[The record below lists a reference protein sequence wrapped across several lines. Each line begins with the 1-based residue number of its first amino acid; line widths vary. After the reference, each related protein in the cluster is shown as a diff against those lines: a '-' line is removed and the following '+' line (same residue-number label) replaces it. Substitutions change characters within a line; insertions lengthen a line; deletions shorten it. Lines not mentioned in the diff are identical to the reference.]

1 VSNAPVKPTIDELR
15 EDFVGN
21 GLEGWLWPWL
31 ERTLESYVRARLKP
45 RYRASLYSPSGE
57 WDESGIHDL
66 VQGFILERVIERGAL
81 LLGLQRA
88 DNTAG
93 LVHYLERALHNYA
106 CSERVRTVS
115 GNIYRRLADVLASDG
130 RLKRLSGIGGRAA
143 YGLQEWSENPPASMT
158 AEDLQEGMK
167 FIPAD
172 ISWRDYRGGDRHSPG
187 LLNEDLARIAF
198 HIIGGTERLF
208 TASQIMQLVRHWF
221 DIDSGTSL
229 VKSDSDAAAILS
241 SQEPSPLEA
250 TVADDLAARA
260 LGRLTPDQE
269 SVFRLMV
276 SDGKAGVRDLASRL
290 GKSKSFVNRQQ
301 KVIGAIFQELNIRD
315 PGEQMQV
322 MSAAARL
329 LGA

>member
-1 VSNAPVKPTIDELR
+1 MTAAPLKPSIDELR
-15 EDFVGN
+15 EEFVEN
-21 GLEGWLWPWL
+21 GLEGWLWSWL
-31 ERTLESYVRARLKP
+31 ERILEGYVRVRLKP
-45 RYRASLYSPSGE
+45 RYRAPLYSPSGE
-57 WDESGIHDL
+57 WDDGGIHDL
-66 VQGFILERVIERGAL
+66 VQGFILERVIERAAL

-143 YGLQEWSENPPASMT
+143 YGLQEWSENPPAPMS

-167 FIPAD
+167 FIPSN
-172 ISWRDYRGGDRHSPG
+172 ISWRDYRSGDRHAPG
-187 LLNEDLARIAF
+187 LLNGDLARIAF
-198 HIIGGTERLF
+198 HVIGGTERLF
-208 TASQIMQLVRHWF
+208 TASQIMQLIRHWF
-221 DIDSGTSL
+221 DLDSGTGL
-229 VKSDSDAAAILS
+229 VKTDLDAAAILS

-250 TVADDLAARA
+250 SVAEDLAAQA
-260 LGRLTPDQE
+260 LRRLNSDQQ

-276 SDGKAGVRDLASRL
+276 SDGGAGVRDLASRL

-301 KVIGAIFQELNIRD
+301 KVIGAIFQELNITD